1 MFEVGYCGGI
11 LLSGIWQP
19 KHEAFEQTIQKT
31 LPQIRREANIRP
43 RYWGKSK
50 IQYCIDI
57 YKQASGFV
65 DPNDLYFDTIELSVA
80 SSK

>member
-31 LPQIRREANIRP
+31 LPQIRRKAIAPIFR
-43 RYWGKSK
+43 K
-50 IQYCIDI
+50 
-57 YKQASGFV
+57 V
-65 DPNDLYFDTIELSVA
+65 L
-80 SSK
+80 